1 MKEKILARWGPN
13 HPLAMDPP
21 AGDQAGPAREH
32 DWATLARE
40 LRFWLNRREDQLE
53 EGLVDLGQQLL
64 GRLVARARAAR
75 LRALEME
82 PVPVKAPPAIAK
94 KAAAPKAPPPLL
106 PQSTAARSPSPG
118 ARVWYGGSANKLAP
132 NAMQQAARAA
142 LDRKV
147 RYAVAWTDFTPD
159 EEELLTRDQL
169 RYLMNR
175 FQAAA
180 LGAIPDASAR
190 EEAQEVETRAMEA
203 RAEAE
208 EERARQEAALHAS
221 ALEEEEALEARA
233 RRREEAAARYEHEEL
248 ELEARLAASREAQQR
263 EEEELRAALEA
274 SRKAAMDDEP
284 VVEGANS
291 AASTGAF
298 PPLQQAKQPATLRER
313 SPHTARWADLMEG
326 DASGLQ
332 PQRPLL

>member
-1 MKEKILARWGPN
+1 
-13 HPLAMDPP
+13 
-21 AGDQAGPAREH
+21 
-32 DWATLARE
+32 
-40 LRFWLNRREDQLE
+40 
-53 EGLVDLGQQLL
+53 
-64 GRLVARARAAR
+64 
-75 LRALEME
+75 ME

-94 KAAAPKAPPPLL
+94 KAATPKAPPPLL
-106 PQSTAARSPSPG
+106 PQNTAARSPSPG

-132 NAMQQAARAA
+132 NATQQAARAA

-180 LGAIPDASAR
+180 LGAIPDATAR
-190 EEAQEVETRAMEA
+190 EEAQEVESRAMEA

-208 EERARQEAALHAS
+208 EERAMQEAALRAS

-233 RRREEAAARYEHEEL
+233 RRREEATVRYEQEEL
-248 ELEARLAASREAQQR
+248 ELEARLVGCREAQRR

-274 SRKAAMDDEP
+274 SRRAAMDDGP

-291 AASTGAF
+291 SASTG
-298 PPLQQAKQPATLRER
+298 PPATAAKAAGHATGAALKLQE
-313 SPHTARWADLMEG
+313 TAKAKGNSALKGKGVPMDL
-326 DASGLQ
+326 LQ
-332 PQRPLL
+332 PPPARTLGKGMPRGSDVHLPELSWRSD

>member
-1 MKEKILARWGPN
+1 MGPK
-13 HPLAMDPP
+13 PP
-21 AGDQAGPAREH
+21 ASHGPSGGDDPAREH

-64 GRLVARARAAR
+64 GRLIARARAAR
-75 LRALEME
+75 LRTPEME

-94 KAAAPKAPPPLL
+94 KAATPKAPPPLL
-106 PQSTAARSPSPG
+106 PQNTAARSPSPG

-132 NAMQQAARAA
+132 NATQQAARAA

-180 LGAIPDASAR
+180 LGAIPDATAR
-190 EEAQEVETRAMEA
+190 EEAQEVESRAMEA

-208 EERARQEAALHAS
+208 EERAMQEAALRAS

-233 RRREEAAARYEHEEL
+233 RRREEATVRYEQEEL
-248 ELEARLAASREAQQR
+248 ELEARLVGCREAQRR

-274 SRKAAMDDEP
+274 SRRAAMDDGP

-291 AASTGAF
+291 SASTG
-298 PPLQQAKQPATLRER
+298 PPATAAKAAGHATGAVPPR
-313 SPHTARWADLMEG
+313 
-326 DASGLQ
+326 
-332 PQRPLL
+332 